1 MVPVITVRHCDISD
15 PLRDRA
21 LTVLDRLGGAAAPAV
36 DCAVVF
42 DRSAD
47 GHRVEVRLRAEHGDV
62 LIATAAAGDH
72 RAALDLAETKLRRQ
86 LARSSGRAR
95 QARHSAASL
104 KQA

>member
-36 DCAVVF
+36 DCTVVF

-62 LIATAAAGDH
+62 LIATAAAGD
-72 RAALDLAETKLRRQ
+72 T
-86 LARSSGRAR
+86 
-95 QARHSAASL
+95 ARHSTSPKRSSAGSSPAARVARVRL
-104 KQA
+104 AIRLPA